1 MMDFTEALHLMRN
14 GHTLTRAAWDDPKQ
28 VTTFEG
34 GKLKKVIACQVAH
47 YTHAKLGWNPHI
59 NDILAEDWRLVK

>member
-14 GHTLTRAAWDDPKQ
+14 GHTLTRDSWDDPKQ
-28 VTTFEG
+28 VTTFEA